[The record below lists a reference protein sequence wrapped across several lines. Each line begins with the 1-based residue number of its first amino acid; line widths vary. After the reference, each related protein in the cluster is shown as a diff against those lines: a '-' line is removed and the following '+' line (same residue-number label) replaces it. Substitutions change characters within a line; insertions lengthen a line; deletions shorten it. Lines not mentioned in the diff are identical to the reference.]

1 MIVPEIIGWTVAA
14 GALLFCVAAGVSL
27 VGLLVCEMLTCGD
40 APEEHAPEAEAAPKP
55 VPYTA
60 RHRGRT
66 VRVMAYGRTDAV
78 NVARGALRV
87 PPCECRNIRVT
98 PEVPD
103 AEAAK

>member
-1 MIVPEIIGWTVAA
+1 MGVPEIIGWTVAA

-27 VGLLVCEMLTCGD
+27 VGLLVCGMLTGGD
-40 APEEHAPEAEAAPKP
+40 APEEHAPEAEAPKP
-55 VPYTA
+55 LPYTA

-66 VRVMAYGRTDAV
+66 VRVMAYGRRDAV

-87 PPCECRNIRVT
+87 PPCACRNIRVT
-98 PEVPD
+98 PEVPE